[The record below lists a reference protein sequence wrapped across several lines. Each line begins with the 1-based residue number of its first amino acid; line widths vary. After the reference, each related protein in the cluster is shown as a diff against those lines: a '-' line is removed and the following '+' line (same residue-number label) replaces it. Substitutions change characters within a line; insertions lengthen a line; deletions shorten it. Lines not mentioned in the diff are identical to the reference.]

1 MARKTVVLFP
11 GVGVGHLA
19 PMLELAKA
27 FLRHG
32 GGAVYVA
39 VAVAELP
46 VMATGFAATV
56 ARAEDANASVAFHFL
71 PPPPPAPGGGSGEPE
86 PEQDVLARM
95 LRFLRATNAPLRDLL
110 RSLLPPVGALVLDMF
125 CGDALDVAAELGVPA
140 YFFFP
145 SGAAGLAVFLAL
157 PARRASMS
165 TSFAGLGASTV
176 LSFPGAPPFKV
187 SEMAEG
193 LSDDGEVCR
202 AILRVASRIPD
213 ARGILVNSFESLEP
227 RAVRAL
233 RDGLCVPGRATPP
246 VYCVGPL
253 VSPGGGD
260 GEEHECL
267 RLMDAQPDR
276 SVVFLCFGSMG
287 AFPKSQLAEIAAG
300 LEKSGHR
307 FLWVLWSSPPP
318 SAAGEPFDGDDDL
331 DALLPAGFLE
341 RTRDRGL
348 AVGSWAPQVDVQRHR
363 AAGAFVTHCGWNS
376 TLEGVA
382 AGLPLL
388 CWPLYAEQK
397 NNSKQHLNP
406 PT

>member
-1 MARKTVVLFP
+1 MVLFP

-32 GGAVYVA
+32 GGAVDVA
-39 VAVAELP
+39 VAVAEPP
-46 VMATGFAATV
+46 VMANGFAATV
-56 ARAEDANASVAFHFL
+56 ARAEAANASVAFHFL

-165 TSFAGLGASTV
+165 TSFAGLGASAV

-202 AILRVASRIPD
+202 AILRVASRMPD

-233 RDGLCVPGRATPP
+233 RDGLCVPGRATPRRRSTASGRWSRP
-246 VYCVGPL
+246 AAATARSTSASGGWTRSRTAASCSCASGAWAR
-253 VSPGGGD
+253 SPRASSPRSPQAWRNPGIGSSGSC
-260 GEEHECL
+260 GAL
-267 RLMDAQPDR
+267 RLPAPPANHSTATTTSTR
-276 SVVFLCFGSMG
+276 SCR
-287 AFPKSQLAEIAAG
+287 P
-300 LEKSGHR
+300 
-307 FLWVLWSSPPP
+307 
-318 SAAGEPFDGDDDL
+318 
-331 DALLPAGFLE
+331 
-341 RTRDRGL
+341 
-348 AVGSWAPQVDVQRHR
+348 GSWSAPGTGGSPSGPGRR
-363 AAGAFVTHCGWNS
+363 RWTCCATARPARS
-376 TLEGVA
+376 
-382 AGLPLL
+382 
-388 CWPLYAEQK
+388 
-397 NNSKQHLNP
+397 
-406 PT
+406 